1 MSSDDFV
8 NALQQGNNLGAEDA
22 FKSAMQDKIGA
33 ALETKRRE
41 VANSFVKTV
50 IKPNDEK
57 IFLINL
63 LNLLKNIESN
73 NFENIFVKK

>member
-1 MSSDDFV
+1 MIMSSEDFV
-8 NALQQGNNLGAEDA
+8 DALSLSKNLEAEEA

-50 IKPNDEK
+50 IKDGGDVE
-57 IFLINL
+57 
-63 LNLLKNIESN
+63 E
-73 NFENIFVKK
+73 V

>member
-1 MSSDDFV
+1 MSDDFV
-8 NALQQGNNLGAEDA
+8 NALHNGSNIEAEDA

-50 IKPNDEK
+50 
-57 IFLINL
+57 
-63 LNLLKNIESN
+63 
-73 NFENIFVKK
+73 VKDDGDVEEV

>member
-1 MSSDDFV
+1 MSEDFV
-8 NALQQGNNLGAEDA
+8 NALRNGKNLEAEDA

-50 IKPNDEK
+50 
-57 IFLINL
+57 
-63 LNLLKNIESN
+63 
-73 NFENIFVKK
+73 VKYEGDAEEV

>member
-1 MSSDDFV
+1 MVNYQNKEEMIMSSEDFV
-8 NALQQGNNLGAEDA
+8 DALSLSKNLEAEEA

-50 IKPNDEK
+50 
-57 IFLINL
+57 
-63 LNLLKNIESN
+63 
-73 NFENIFVKK
+73 VKDDGDVD

>member
-1 MSSDDFV
+1 MSDEFV
-8 NALQQGNNLGAEDA
+8 NALQNGKNLEAEDA

-50 IKPNDEK
+50 TKEK
-57 IFLINL
+57 
-63 LNLLKNIESN
+63 EDA
-73 NFENIFVKK
+73 EEV

>member
-1 MSSDDFV
+1 MSDEFV
-8 NALQQGNNLGAEDA
+8 NALQNGKNLEAEDA

-50 IKPNDEK
+50 VKDEGDAA
-57 IFLINL
+57 
-63 LNLLKNIESN
+63 E
-73 NFENIFVKK
+73 V

>member
-1 MSSDDFV
+1 MIVSSEDFV
-8 NALQQGNNLGAEDA
+8 NAIQSGKNLDAENS

-50 IKPNDEK
+50 VKDEGDA
-57 IFLINL
+57 
-63 LNLLKNIESN
+63 E
-73 NFENIFVKK
+73 EV

>member
-1 MSSDDFV
+1 MSSEDFV
-8 NALQQGNNLGAEDA
+8 DAISLSKNLEAEEA

-50 IKPNDEK
+50 VKDNGDE
-57 IFLINL
+57 
-63 LNLLKNIESN
+63 E
-73 NFENIFVKK
+73 V